1 MVDIA
6 HPMCKGGLVVLST
19 SGFESSVDPDN
30 AKVIRQL
37 CQARRGLKLTGH
49 EKFLIMQKNR

>member
-6 HPMCKGGLVVLST
+6 HPMCKGGLST

-37 CQARRGLKLTGH
+37 CQARRGL
-49 EKFLIMQKNR
+49 